1 MPVKNLLR
9 GKGREKILICN
20 YEKNMKKKTGF
31 TLIELL
37 VVIAIIGILSSIV
50 LVSLGGAK
58 RKAKDARIQ
67 ADISQV
73 RAIAELISS
82 ATSTGYANL
91 CAAGTLNASAIPPY
105 DAQLTVIKNDISAQN
120 NATTT
125 CYADAD
131 NYCVS
136 ADLIST
142 GMGRQCVDSTGV
154 STVTGEANT
163 CDSAAYDCL

>member
-1 MPVKNLLR
+1 
-9 GKGREKILICN
+9 
-20 YEKNMKKKTGF
+20 MKKKTGF

-58 RKAKDARIQ
+58 QKAKDARIQ

-73 RAIAELISS
+73 RAIAELVSS
-82 ATSTGYANL
+82 ATSTGSYANL

-105 DAQLTVIKNDISAQN
+105 GAQLTVIKNDISAQN